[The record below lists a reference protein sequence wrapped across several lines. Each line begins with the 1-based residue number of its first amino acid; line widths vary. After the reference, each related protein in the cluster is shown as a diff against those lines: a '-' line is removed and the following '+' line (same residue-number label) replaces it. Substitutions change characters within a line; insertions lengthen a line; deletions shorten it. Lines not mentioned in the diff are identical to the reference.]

1 MRRFLTPQGG
11 AADSHIPYINN
22 ISQMTHTS
30 AVNSKK
36 QGGRQG
42 SGKQAVSGPFKYLS
56 YAEESAA
63 GENQRAQRSQSKQ
76 DLFHNRYSLLTVLCP
91 PLSGHAI
98 SAPLC
103 RPAPVYQRKA
113 APFYPAVR
121 GRTESLRFTA
131 LNTLC
136 TAALSGSSF
145 KNALPSRRW
154 PSRRLYTCVTTIPC
168 PTAASAA
175 SETHRRR
182 AKGVFALSP
191 WPVYVSQPRASVTE
205 ADTRPPALLI
215 SSPVWARRKSPRGT
229 GLR

>member
-1 MRRFLTPQGG
+1 
-11 AADSHIPYINN
+11 
-22 ISQMTHTS
+22 MTHTS

-76 DLFHNRYSLLTVLCP
+76 DLFITDIAFLTVLCP

-113 APFYPAVR
+113 A
-121 GRTESLRFTA
+121 RFTPPCGA
-131 LNTLC
+131 ERKACGLMRSIRCVPQHCRGLHLKMRCQAGVGHPAGC
-136 TAALSGSSF
+136 TPAPPRYPVPPAS
-145 KNALPSRRW
+145 PHPRW
-154 PSRRLYTCVTTIPC
+154 PIRSRFPPAARF
-168 PTAASAA
+168 TAASAA

-182 AKGVFALSP
+182 AKAYSRFRRGR
-191 WPVYVSQPRASVTE
+191 YTSQPRASVTE

-215 SSPVWARRKSPRGT
+215 SSPVWARRKSPPGQAPR
-229 GLR
+229 RAVQR